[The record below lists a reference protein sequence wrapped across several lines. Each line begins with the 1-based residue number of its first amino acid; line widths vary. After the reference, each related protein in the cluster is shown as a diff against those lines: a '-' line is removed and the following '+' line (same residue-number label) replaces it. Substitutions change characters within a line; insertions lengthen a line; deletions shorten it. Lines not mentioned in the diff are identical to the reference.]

1 MKRLVIGIMALCF
14 LAALGGPALSEQSIT
29 IVGTVS
35 EDYELESD
43 SGEVYILGEDDKSL
57 ELSENVGKKVKVTGT
72 VMKTEDGMVIT
83 VKNFQLIEE

>member
-1 MKRLVIGIMALCF
+1 MKRLAIGIMALCF
-14 LAALGGPALSEQSIT
+14 LAALAGPALSEQSMT

-35 EDYELESD
+35 EDYELESEN
-43 SGEVYILGEDDKSL
+43 GEIYILGEDDKSF

-83 VKNFQLIEE
+83 VKNFQLLEE